1 MTFTEGEFYFICFSR
16 VFIAE
21 MRYYNF
27 SNATNPF
34 FRSTIDKLMNESEVD
49 PIAYLASCAVDR
61 LQAFDALSK
70 LASQFG
76 STTHFSNVISTK
88 IRLNVLEILECC
100 SRSIE
105 YNTEIVGTALSALT
119 GQSYWNM
126 LNANQLPRSHNPSVV
141 FLNDEVLTSG
151 LLEEARYRYPYE
163 TLPFLKLVRALA
175 PSTCLFGQDDV
186 KTIVDYLEN
195 IPTFTHVLAPEFSAY
210 TTYSEE
216 DNTNSIQ
223 LTEPIHLFGPRVK
236 LITGTKSSALLEQE
250 PDFCIP
256 ERTTGRMVSEPNQ
269 PKVAMWYHSYSGF
282 KYLAKLLETFLAAAD
297 QIDATT
303 GESADPEA
311 VTEII
316 TTFALIL
323 NGLSKSPDAV
333 KSRQEA
339 SRILQLASLGLNRN
353 RDIISVVFDIFEEEL
368 QRQSVNVGSEEPLEL
383 LTSCLQFIHALIW
396 ISPGRV
402 WPFIGRSGLLD
413 LGRGSSK
420 LSTIVGGIEL
430 VTGRYDFLLSCT
442 VLFGALVEDLA
453 LNTVSRRCKSKSS
466 KRFDGSDD
474 MAGTGVPDQV
484 LSKVLLSFTRFL
496 VDAFESSC
504 TWKFFDQDDC
514 RQLRKNIAGTFV
526 KILHYAY
533 GIEESIAE
541 TVDSA
546 SEQTTPKPL
555 VSKLGFSNSSIPK
568 KKT

>member
-1 MTFTEGEFYFICFSR
+1 
-16 VFIAE
+16 
-21 MRYYNF
+21 
-27 SNATNPF
+27 
-34 FRSTIDKLMNESEVD
+34 
-49 PIAYLASCAVDR
+49 
-61 LQAFDALSK
+61 
-70 LASQFG
+70 
-76 STTHFSNVISTK
+76 
-88 IRLNVLEILECC
+88 
-100 SRSIE
+100 
-105 YNTEIVGTALSALT
+105 
-119 GQSYWNM
+119 
-126 LNANQLPRSHNPSVV
+126 
-141 FLNDEVLTSG
+141 
-151 LLEEARYRYPYE
+151 
-163 TLPFLKLVRALA
+163 VRALA
-175 PSTCLFGQDDV
+175 SSTCLFGQDDV

-526 KILHYAY
+526 KILHHAY

-541 TVDSA
+541 TVDST

-555 VSKLGFSNSSIPK
+555 VSKLAFSDSSIPK
-568 KKT
+568 KKPKIMAAFEPAAQHITDSFLSISSGSLRVQPILQTFYDALEAPDSTFHLHESSLCVEQVQSVLSFSKTILQVSTLLGRPSSQLELQLFKASPLIARLYAVNDAYRIPVVALFESLVVSVSINTTEPPSLLGYLGQRTSQNRLDLFHA